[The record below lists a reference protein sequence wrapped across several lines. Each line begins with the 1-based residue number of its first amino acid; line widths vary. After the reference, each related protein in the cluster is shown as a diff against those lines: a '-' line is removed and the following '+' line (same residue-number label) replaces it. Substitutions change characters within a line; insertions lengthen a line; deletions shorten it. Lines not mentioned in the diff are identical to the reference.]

1 MKTINI
7 VIDDDNQFF
16 ATGLR
21 LCIEEYAQRN
31 HKTVCFFAPSDVGR
45 PDMVFASS
53 RWHRMNVGRSTP
65 VIAIKNI
72 ATRDRARVLC
82 RKDNQSQLF
91 ELLAEVLSDA
101 ERSVPIKRQPLT
113 VRERQVVNYL
123 RCGFDQSQTARL
135 LGVSVK
141 TVHSHKRSVMSKLM
155 LSRNHEFIYW
165 LLSQEG
171 EYS

>member
-7 VIDDDNQFF
+7 VIDDDNYYF

-21 LCIEEYAQRN
+21 LCIEKYAQLN
-31 HKTVCFFAPSDVGR
+31 NKTICFFGPGDVGR

-53 RWHRMNVGRSTP
+53 RWRRANIGRNMP
-65 VIAIKNI
+65 VIAIKNV
-72 ATRDRARVLC
+72 AARDKMRVLC
-82 RKDNQSQLF
+82 RKDSQSQLF

-101 ERSVPIKRQPLT
+101 ECSASIKRQPLT
-113 VRERQVVNYL
+113 IRERQVVSYL

-155 LSRNHEFIYW
+155 LHRNHDFIYW
-165 LLSQEG
+165 LLSQNG